1 MFPVTHLLR
10 LILLLLVPLWLSLGA
25 EALGLRLP
33 FASVLSGWMH
43 TRPPVDPALVPPP
56 GWREAT
62 YLDANPDIAAAVR
75 SGGLVSGYAH
85 YVRYGRA
92 EGRPGGLPDDRPP
105 EAAPEAVPEKL
116 AERPQERP
124 QERPLERQAL
134 AETPKTETPKAET
147 PKTEQTPAGGASA
160 TRTAPISAAPG
171 VPPQPAPPQPAQTQT
186 AMARP
191 APKQAEPEQPAAPS
205 PVTKPPP
212 PPASPP
218 VTPLPAPLPAVKP
231 AAPQAQE
238 VPIQVSG
245 LRTGSGSGSI
255 RIVLDLDRAPRFE
268 TPANGRDGTLTVLLP
283 GTVWKTSPTGRLPA
297 AGWSYRAEPA
307 GGGASR
313 LIILGAEGGPA
324 TVKAI
329 FAMPPE
335 GDRSHRLV
343 IDLVPPPNKAKPA
356 RTAAAEQKRT

>member
-105 EAAPEAVPEKL
+105 EAAQARL
-116 AERPQERP
+116 AERLPEQLPEQR
-124 QERPLERQAL
+124 LERQAL
-134 AETPKTETPKAET
+134 AQSQNS
-147 PKTEQTPAGGASA
+147 EQTPAGGASA
-160 TRTAPISAAPG
+160 TRTAPISATPG
-171 VPPQPAPPQPAQTQT
+171 APPQPALPQAAT
-186 AMARP
+186 AQP
-191 APKQAEPEQPAAPS
+191 APEQPAAPS

-212 PPASPP
+212 PLASPPASPP
-218 VTPLPAPLPAVKP
+218 LTPLPAVKP

-238 VPIQVSG
+238 APIQVSG

-268 TPANGRDGTLTVLLP
+268 TPASGRDGTLTVLLP

-307 GGGASR
+307 GGASR
-313 LIILGAEGGPA
+313 LIVLNTEGGPA

>member
-105 EAAPEAVPEKL
+105 EAAPEAAPEKL
-116 AERPQERP
+116 AEKKLAERP

-134 AETPKTETPKAET
+134 AETPKTETPKA
-147 PKTEQTPAGGASA
+147 EQTPAGGASA

-171 VPPQPAPPQPAQTQT
+171 VPPQPALPQTAPAQT

-191 APKQAEPEQPAAPS
+191 APEQAAPEQPSAPS
-205 PVTKPPP
+205 PLTKPP

-218 VTPLPAPLPAVKP
+218 VAPPVAPPLTPLPAVKP

-238 VPIQVSG
+238 APIQVSG

-255 RIVLDLDRAPRFE
+255 RIVLDLDRTPRFE

-343 IDLVPPPNKAKPA
+343 IDLAAPPNKAKPA

>member
-33 FASVLSGWMH
+33 FANVLSGWMH
-43 TRPPVDPALVPPP
+43 TRPPVDPTLVPPP

-92 EGRPGGLPDDRPP
+92 EGRPGGLPDDRSP
-105 EAAPEAVPEKL
+105 EAAPARLEARLPEQPP
-116 AERPQERP
+116 EQPQ
-124 QERPLERQAL
+124 PLERQSL
-134 AETPKTETPKAET
+134 AESQRSEPPKAE
-147 PKTEQTPAGGASA
+147 PASAGGASA
-160 TRTAPISAAPG
+160 TRTPPTIPAASPGAPAGLP
-171 VPPQPAPPQPAQTQT
+171 QT
-186 AMARP
+186 AMAQT
-191 APKQAEPEQPAAPS
+191 APEQPAPEQPPAPS
-205 PVTKPPP
+205 PATKPTPP
-212 PPASPP
+212 PVSPP
-218 VTPLPAPLPAVKP
+218 VTPPPAPPLAPLPAVKP

-238 VPIQVSG
+238 ATIQVSG
-245 LRTGSGSGSI
+245 LRTGSSNGAT

-268 TPANGRDGTLTVLLP
+268 TPVSRRDGTLTVLLP

-307 GGGASR
+307 GGASR
-313 LIILGAEGGPA
+313 LIVLGAESGPA
-324 TVKAI
+324 TLKAI

-335 GDRSHRLV
+335 GDRGHRLV
-343 IDLVPPPNKAKPA
+343 IDLALPPSKAKPA